1 VFLARL
7 RRCLNVF
14 REALRRKL
22 KMALFVILSFA
33 AMC

>member
-1 VFLARL
+1 VFLERL
-7 RRCLNVF
+7 RRCSKVF

-22 KMALFVILSFA
+22 KMVLFIILSFA